1 MCRKL
6 DARAEPTYFLH
17 DNKKCVEKM
26 LKQIPVPVQT
36 AYLELVRRHDN
47 RPSPSYL
54 GAVMKASRGGADCWV
69 VRRRAGDKV
78 VETYLGLDTP
88 EIRESVERLKRDLA
102 SLKDWRKTTSSIVSM
117 LRSAGCL
124 APDLTA
130 GRVFAALAEA
140 GFFRRGGLLGGT
152 HAFRLYPLMLGY
164 EAPLDEAYTDDVDL
178 LAPRGLTLL
187 APEEKSVISAL
198 EGRGLRVDAR
208 FGGFED
214 EVHRWIVEGS
224 TEIEVLTTTGSD
236 RKPVSKLKGVGVPAQ
251 ALRYLEFGL
260 VEPVTAVALHREG
273 VELRIP
279 APERFGLHKLIV
291 SQLREGKYREK
302 RRKDLRQAEWLLK
315 ALLETRPYDLLRAWE
330 DLLGRGPK
338 WRKLAEKGL
347 RELPDRGQPIVD
359 ALEDLG

>member
-1 MCRKL
+1 
-6 DARAEPTYFLH
+6 
-17 DNKKCVEKM
+17 M
-26 LKQIPVPVQT
+26 LKQLPIPVQT
-36 AYLELVRRHDN
+36 AYLELVRRHDI
-47 RPSPSYL
+47 RPTPEHL
-54 GAVMKASRGGADCWV
+54 GAVMKARRGGSECWV
-69 VRRRAGDKV
+69 VRRRAGGKV

-88 EIRESVERLKRDLA
+88 EIRETVERLKGDLA
-102 SLKDWRKTTSSIVSM
+102 SLKEWRKSTSSVASM

-140 GFFRRGGLLGGT
+140 GFFDRGGLLGGT

-164 EAPLDEAYTDDVDL
+164 EAPPGEAYTDDVDL

-198 EGRGLRVDAR
+198 ESRGLRVDAR
-208 FGGFED
+208 FGGVGD

-224 TEIEVLTTTGSD
+224 TEIEVLTTSGSG
-236 RKPVSKLKGVGVPAQ
+236 RKSVATLKGVGVPAQ
-251 ALRYLEFGL
+251 ALKFLEFGL

-273 VELRIP
+273 VEMRIP

-315 ALLETRPYDLLRAWE
+315 ALLEARPYDLLGAWE

-338 WRKLAEKGL
+338 WRKLAKDGL
-347 RELPDRGQPIVD
+347 RELPDRGRAIVE
-359 ALEDLG
+359 ALEELG